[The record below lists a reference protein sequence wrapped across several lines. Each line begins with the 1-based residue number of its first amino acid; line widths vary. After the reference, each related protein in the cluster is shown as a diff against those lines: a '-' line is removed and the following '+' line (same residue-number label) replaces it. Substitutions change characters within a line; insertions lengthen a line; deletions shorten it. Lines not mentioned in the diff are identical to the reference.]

1 MLRGKT
7 AALHVSCDRR
17 PERLAPGRTRHTLS
31 AFDAETREHGTE
43 MFSFHHAGFRFHSRM
58 RWFSKVL
65 LSPAALF
72 SERRDSLCFTLR
84 GSLDVVEYI
93 TTVDVS
99 N

>member
-1 MLRGKT
+1 M
-7 AALHVSCDRR
+7 
-17 PERLAPGRTRHTLS
+17 
-31 AFDAETREHGTE
+31 
-43 MFSFHHAGFRFHSRM
+43 
-58 RWFSKVL
+58 L